1 MKFINILFIISII
14 ASLFMSFILDSSFT
28 SRTWL
33 DSLFLVGLVL
43 LLISSV
49 LSLIEGRFFT
59 AFISSFRHVYATVS
73 RKEGVIRESEKR
85 VNGPIS
91 FQNKFPS
98 KISYFKIGISLC
110 IVSLVASTLLYYFGR

>member
-14 ASLFMSFILDSSFT
+14 ASLLMSYILDPSFT

-49 LSLIEGRFFT
+49 LSLIEARFFT
-59 AFISSFRHVYATVS
+59 AFISSFRHFYATVS
-73 RKEGVIRESEKR
+73 RKEGIIRESERR
-85 VNGPIS
+85 VNVPVS

-98 KISYFKIGISLC
+98 KISYFKIGILLC
-110 IVSLVASTLLYYFGR
+110 FVSLVASTLLYYFGR